1 MSAYAIY
8 QELFPPQT
16 VEQVETSHFTSPD
29 ATNLVVAKASLL
41 QIYEFV
47 EYIPD
52 QTSAADDVEQQD
64 DSVSMVG
71 QELASERLAEKEDMT
86 LEFPK
91 IKPIKQCKGMQESSS
106 GRLELVAQ
114 YKLNGT
120 IATMGV
126 VKTDS
131 PRGKEGCDSLLL
143 GFSDAKMSLLEW
155 SPATNSIV
163 TVSIHYYE
171 RDEFKKEFLTN
182 PYPSSIHID
191 PQQRCAVLNFY
202 DNKLAVLPF
211 RQADK
216 LDERQ
221 GGEAEDEREAQ
232 KWPYFPSFL
241 IDLVS
246 IDARIKNVIDMV
258 FLSDYYEPTLAILF
272 QPEQTWTGRLA
283 SVKDTVSVVVVS
295 LDLTAKIY
303 PIIYSIDKLPYDCIK
318 LVAMPKPVTGVLV
331 IAANSLL
338 HVSQGSP
345 GVGVAV
351 NGYAKKTTEFPGMIY
366 QDKLIELGL
375 TLDGAK
381 ALAFGGDRC
390 LIFMQNGN
398 WAVVQMKMDGSKVV
412 GMNISTIAH
421 QEKTDNDAALPPLAT
436 IPSCVTNV
444 NSQYFFLGSRVG
456 DSLLIKWKY
465 SKDTTSSSSSR
476 QQNDSD
482 FSFRVCDTLL
492 NTGPILDM
500 AIGDVESNH
509 TSAEGG
515 EPEQTTAAA
524 SVPDMELV
532 SCSGHGKNGALCVF
546 QRHIYPQTSFSFNQT
561 DSQAIWS
568 IKCRKEAPLESSR
581 KVSVGTVEDGDEHSR
596 WETVETDNAFDEA
609 FDKLL
614 FISKSKS
621 TMVLSAG
628 DELQELVK
636 TGFYTRGPTIAVN
649 TLFNSTRIVQVYAT
663 GVMVLTPEGKR
674 LRTIPVRGSKIIDA
688 SIRDPY
694 IILTLDSNK
703 ILALKGDA
711 ETAEIS
717 SIQLPSYINKTSIAM
732 ANIFADT
739 SNLFSSVSERKAAIA
754 AKAAART
761 AAAAAAARAQ
771 QKQQNKRKAYDK
783 QDGPVKKQHT
793 ASVAEFDEVDMDLYG
808 DDMNDDIKVES
819 VAVPTTN
826 ANDSADLMDDDDEM
840 LYGSTADQAKDGGI
854 ATNNGFGSNGIENQ
868 LLSLQSKDVDEANV
882 SLRGGALNEI
892 TRVSF
897 WALIYTTDGTL
908 QIYGLPDFKEYFAC
922 PQFDIAPDLI
932 TDQPKD
938 ASKKSSSNQSS
949 SIIQEILMTN
959 IGRERKDPHLV
970 ARTETN
976 DIIIYKAFSFVPSES
991 AALSID
997 RLALRFSRVHHEYV
1011 SRKSASSAA
1020 EASKKAKQKEIIDE
1034 FDVPDLDIE
1043 DEEEETKKP
1052 ANSKKQEKHRK
1063 RLLIPFTDVAG
1074 YTGVFVAGAQ
1084 PAWLM
1089 NSCKSFVRVHPMKAK
1104 NEVIGFT
1111 QFHNVNCKHGF
1122 ITVDAGSNICLSGLR
1137 TNGAIYDLDWVMQ
1150 KIPLGQT
1157 VHKIEYH
1164 PIMRV
1169 YAVLVSTEQPVNL
1182 QTADDIPPTEGQEP
1196 SAANEEQRGPGEFL
1210 PQVDRFSMIM
1220 VSPVTWE
1227 VVDRVDFEEFE
1238 QGFSLQCAALESK
1251 QTSTGRKH
1259 FMVVGTGVLRGEDTT
1274 MRGSIRIFDIIEVV
1288 PEPNNPQTNHKFKH
1302 LHTEDVK
1309 GAVTAMCNV
1318 SGHLAS
1324 CIGSKVIVWSLE
1336 DDETLVG
1343 VAFIDV
1349 QIYVTSMSS
1358 IKNFI
1363 LLGDAQK
1370 SIWFLGFQL
1379 EPAKLSLLGKDYQSF
1394 EVGCVDFIIDDK
1406 SLYLVVGDTSE
1417 NLDLYQY
1424 APFNL
1429 QSFGGQKL
1437 MRRGDFHVGS
1447 QVQTMVRL
1455 PQIEKTE
1462 KGLEYSRRHFCL
1474 CGTFSGSISV
1484 LSPISEKTFKRLNT
1498 LYGQLVNNVQHVA
1511 GLNPRAFRLIKGPKQ
1526 RMASNRTKAVL
1537 DGDLIFEFA
1546 GLSIERQ
1553 KEITKQIGTT
1563 VPRIMEDLDSS
1574 KTPVK
1579 LARVTKVLGRT
1590 GSRGGVTQVRV
1601 EFMDDTHRSIIR
1613 NVKGPVRENDI
1624 LCLLESEREARR
1636 LR

>member
-1 MSAYAIY
+1 MSAYAVY

-16 VEQVETSHFTSPD
+16 VEQVETSHFTSAD

-52 QTSAADDVEQQD
+52 QPVKANAATQPSEDDED
-64 DSVSMVG
+64 DTAHMVD
-71 QELASERLAEKEDMT
+71 QELISERLTESDDMT

-91 IKPIKQCKGMQESSS
+91 IKPIKQQQHKDIAESSS

-126 VKTDS
+126 VKTSS
-131 PRGKEGCDSLLL
+131 PRGKAGCDSLLL

-155 SPATNSIV
+155 SPETNSIV

-182 PYPSSIHID
+182 PYPSNIHID

-221 GGEAEDEREAQ
+221 GDADDDEEAQ
-232 KWPYFPSFL
+232 KWPYLPSFL
-241 IDLVS
+241 IDLES
-246 IDARIKNVIDMV
+246 IDGRIKNVIDMV

-272 QPEQTWTGRLA
+272 QSEQTWTGRLA
-283 SVKDTVSVVVVS
+283 SVKDTVSVVVIS

-351 NGYAKKTTEFPGMIY
+351 NGYARKTTEFPGMLY
-366 QDKLIELGL
+366 QDTLIEMGL
-375 TLDGAK
+375 TFDGAK

-390 LIFMQNGN
+390 LIFMQNGD

-412 GMNISTIAH
+412 GMNIKEIVHKVNLGAKAYS
-421 QEKTDNDAALPPLAT
+421 ELPPLAT
-436 IPSCVTNV
+436 VPSCVTNV
-444 NSQYFFLGSRVG
+444 NNEYFFLGSRVG
-456 DSLLIKWKY
+456 DSLLIKWRY
-465 SKDTTSSSSSR
+465 SKEMLGSKSQL
-476 QQNDSD
+476 QQDND
-482 FSFRVCDTLL
+482 FAFRVCDTLL
-492 NTGPILDM
+492 NTGPIVDM
-500 AIGDVESNH
+500 TIGDVESNH
-509 TSAEGG
+509 RSEDDDDD
-515 EPEQTTAAA
+515 A
-524 SVPDMELV
+524 SHLPVAGIPDLELV
-532 SCSGHGKNGALCVF
+532 SCSGHGRNGALCVF
-546 QRHIYPQTSFSFNQT
+546 QRHIHPQTSFSFRQS

-568 IKCRKEAPLESSR
+568 IKCRKEAAFDVSR
-581 KVSVGTVEDGDEHSR
+581 KASVSSLDNSNSNNSR
-596 WETVETDNAFDEA
+596 WETVEADSAFDEA

-649 TLFNSTRIVQVYAT
+649 TLFHSTRIVQVYAT

-674 LRTIPVRGSKIIDA
+674 LRTIPIRGSKIVDA

-694 IILTLDSNK
+694 IILTLDNNK
-703 ILALKGDA
+703 ILALKGDP
-711 ETAEIS
+711 ETAEVA

-739 SNLFSSVSERKAAIA
+739 SSLFSSVSEKKAAMA
-754 AKAAART
+754 AKAERAAQ
-761 AAAAAAARAQ
+761 AARAQ
-771 QKQQNKRKAYDK
+771 QQQQQQQQPHRKKRKAQDK
-783 QDGPVKKQHT
+783 LDAGSALKKPST
-793 ASVAEFDEVDMDLYG
+793 AASAEFDEVDMDLYG
-808 DDMNDDIKVES
+808 DELDEDVKMEPISSTV
-819 VAVPTTN
+819 VAN
-826 ANDSADLMDDDDEM
+826 ADLVDDDDEM
-840 LYGSTADQAKDGGI
+840 LYGSEDTKD
-854 ATNNGFGSNGIENQ
+854 ALAASSAFGSNGIEDQ
-868 LLSLQSKDVDEANV
+868 LTLQSEAVDEANV
-882 SLRGGALNEI
+882 SLKGGALNEI

-908 QIYGLPDFKEYFAC
+908 HIYSLPDFKEYFTC

-938 ASKKSSSNQSS
+938 TSKKSNSSNNNSSSSSS

-976 DIIIYKAFSFVPSES
+976 DIIIYKAFSFVPS
-991 AALSID
+991 AGNDDDITKAD

-1011 SRKSASSAA
+1011 SRKSASSATD
-1020 EASKKAKQKEIIDE
+1020 ASKRAKKKEIIDE
-1034 FDVPDLDIE
+1034 FDIPDLDLDD
-1043 DEEEETKKP
+1043 DEEEVIAAAAAAAAKNK
-1052 ANSKKQEKHRK
+1052 SKKMEKQRQRK
-1063 RLLIPFTDVAG
+1063 LLMPFTDVAG

-1089 NSCKSFVRVHPMKAK
+1089 NSCKSFVRVHPMKTK
-1104 NEVIGFT
+1104 HEVIGFT

-1122 ITVDAGSNICLSGLR
+1122 ITVDATSTICLSGLR
-1137 TNGAIYDLDWVMQ
+1137 TDGVIYDLDWVMQ

-1157 VHKIEYH
+1157 VHKIQYH
-1164 PIMRV
+1164 PVMRV

-1182 QTADDIPPTEGQEP
+1182 HKDDDAPAPDNDASTTHDERE
-1196 SAANEEQRGPGEFL
+1196 PGEFL
-1210 PQVDRFSMIM
+1210 PQIDRFSMIM

-1227 VVDRVDFEEFE
+1227 IVDRVDFEEFE
-1238 QGFSLQCAALESK
+1238 QCFSLQCAALESK

-1336 DDETLVG
+1336 DDESLVG

-1349 QIYVTSMSS
+1349 QIYVTSMSA

-1455 PQIEKTE
+1455 PQIEKTD

-1484 LSPISEKTFKRLNT
+1484 LSPISEKTFKRLST

-1511 GLNPRAFRLIKGPKQ
+1511 GLNPRAYRLIKGPKQ

-1553 KEITKQIGTT
+1553 KETTKQIGTT
-1563 VPRIMEDLDSS
+1563 VPRIMEDLVDI
-1574 KTPVK
+1574 
-1579 LARVTKVLGRT
+1579 
-1590 GSRGGVTQVRV
+1590 
-1601 EFMDDTHRSIIR
+1601 EFSI
-1613 NVKGPVRENDI
+1613 DHF
-1624 LCLLESEREARR
+1624 
-1636 LR
+1636 

>member
-52 QTSAADDVEQQD
+52 QTLNADVEKEQD
-64 DSVSMVG
+64 
-71 QELASERLAEKEDMT
+71 EDDINMAD
-86 LEFPK
+86 E
-91 IKPIKQCKGMQESSS
+91 E
-106 GRLELVAQ
+106 LELVAQ

-126 VKTDS
+126 VKTNS

-155 SPATNSIV
+155 SPSTNSIV

-221 GGEAEDEREAQ
+221 GGEADDEEEAHTR
-232 KWPYFPSFL
+232 KWPYQPSFL
-241 IDLVS
+241 IDLES

-272 QPEQTWTGRLA
+272 QSEQTWTGRLA
-283 SVKDTVSVVVVS
+283 SVKDTVSVVVIS

-351 NGYAKKTTEFPGMIY
+351 NGYTKKTTEFAGMIY
-366 QDKLIELGL
+366 QDKLIEMGL
-375 TLDGAK
+375 MLDGAK
-381 ALAFGGDRC
+381 ALPFGGDRC
-390 LIFMQNGN
+390 LIFMQSGN

-412 GMNISTIAH
+412 GMNISNIVHKANLGTRTNS
-421 QEKTDNDAALPPLAT
+421 ELSPLAT

-444 NSQYFFLGSRVG
+444 NNEYFFLGSRVG

-465 SKDTTSSSSSR
+465 SEEMLGSKS
-476 QQNDSD
+476 QLQNDND

-492 NTGPILDM
+492 NTGPIVDM
-500 AIGDVESNH
+500 TIGDVESNQK
-509 TSAEGG
+509 SEEEGT
-515 EPEQTTAAA
+515 EQTPVAGI
-524 SVPDMELV
+524 PDMELV
-532 SCSGHGKNGALCVF
+532 SCSGHGRNGALCVF
-546 QRHIYPQTSFSFNQT
+546 QRHVYPQTSFSFNQA

-568 IKCRKEAPLESSR
+568 IKCRKEATFENSR
-581 KVSVGTVEDGDEHSR
+581 KASVASS
-596 WETVETDNAFDEA
+596 A

-674 LRTIPVRGSKIIDA
+674 IRTIPIRGSKIVDA
-688 SIRDPY
+688 SVRDPY
-694 IILTLDSNK
+694 IILTLDNNK

-739 SNLFSSVSERKAAIA
+739 SNLFSSISEKKAAMA
-754 AKAAART
+754 AKAERSAKT
-761 AAAAAAARAQ
+761 TAAARAQ
-771 QKQQNKRKAYDK
+771 QQRKKRKAEDK
-783 QDGPVKKQHT
+783 HDSSNIFKKPNT
-793 ASVAEFDEVDMDLYG
+793 ESSAEFDEVDMDLYG
-808 DDMNDDIKVES
+808 DDINEI
-819 VAVPTTN
+819 N
-826 ANDSADLMDDDDEM
+826 
-840 LYGSTADQAKDGGI
+840 G
-854 ATNNGFGSNGIENQ
+854 NNNEFGSNSIEDQ
-868 LLSLQSKDVDEANV
+868 LTLQSEDLDEANV

-908 QIYGLPDFKEYFAC
+908 QIYSLPDFKEYFAC

-938 ASKKSSSNQSS
+938 ANKKGNSNQSS

-976 DIIIYKAFSFVPSES
+976 DIIIYKAFSFTPSDS
-991 AALSID
+991 VAKSD

-1034 FDVPDLDIE
+1034 FDIPDLDIE

-1052 ANSKKQEKHRK
+1052 VSKKQEKHRK

-1122 ITVDAGSNICLSGLR
+1122 ITVDAESNICLSGLR
-1137 TNGAIYDLDWVMQ
+1137 TNGVIYDLDWVMQ

-1157 VHKIEYH
+1157 VHKIQYH

-1182 QTADDIPPTEGQEP
+1182 QTADDLPAAEGDEEP
-1196 SAANEEQRGPGEFL
+1196 SAANDERGPGEFL

-1227 VVDRVDFEEFE
+1227 IVDKVDFEEFE
-1238 QGFSLQCAALESK
+1238 QCFSLQCAALESK
-1251 QTSTGRKH
+1251 QTSSGRKH

-1336 DDETLVG
+1336 DDESLVG

-1462 KGLEYSRRHFCL
+1462 RGLEYSRRHFCL

-1511 GLNPRAFRLIKGPKQ
+1511 GLNPRAYRLIKGPKQ
-1526 RMASNRTKAVL
+1526 RMASNRTKAIL

-1553 KEITKQIGTT
+1553 KETTKQIGTT
-1563 VPRIMEDLDSS
+1563 VPRIMEDLVDI
-1574 KTPVK
+1574 
-1579 LARVTKVLGRT
+1579 
-1590 GSRGGVTQVRV
+1590 
-1601 EFMDDTHRSIIR
+1601 EFSI
-1613 NVKGPVRENDI
+1613 DHF
-1624 LCLLESEREARR
+1624 
-1636 LR
+1636 

>member
-1 MSAYAIY
+1 MSAYAVY

-52 QTSAADDVEQQD
+52 QTVKANTDKQQQGNDDD
-64 DSVSMVG
+64 DDDINMVD
-71 QELASERLAEKEDMT
+71 QELMSERLTEGEDMT

-91 IKPIKQCKGMQESSS
+91 IKPIKHKDIAESSS

-126 VKTDS
+126 VKTSS

-155 SPATNSIV
+155 SPETNSIV

-182 PYPSSIHID
+182 PYPSNIHID

-221 GGEAEDEREAQ
+221 GEGEDDEEAQ
-232 KWPYFPSFL
+232 KWPYLPSFL
-241 IDLVS
+241 IDLET
-246 IDARIKNVIDMV
+246 IDGRIKNVIDMV

-272 QPEQTWTGRLA
+272 QSEQTWTGRLA
-283 SVKDTVSVVVVS
+283 SVKDTVSVVVIS

-366 QDKLIELGL
+366 QDKLINMSL
-375 TLDGAK
+375 TFDGAK

-390 LIFMQNGN
+390 LIFMQNGD

-412 GMNISTIAH
+412 GMNITEIVHKVNLGAKAYS
-421 QEKTDNDAALPPLAT
+421 DLPPLAT
-436 IPSCVTNV
+436 VPSCVTNV
-444 NSQYFFLGSRVG
+444 NNEYFFLGSRVG

-465 SKDTTSSSSSR
+465 SKEMLGSKSHLQKD
-476 QQNDSD
+476 ND
-482 FSFRVCDTLL
+482 FAFRVCDTLL
-492 NTGPILDM
+492 NTGPIVDM
-500 AIGDVESNH
+500 TIGDVESNH
-509 TSAEGG
+509 KSEEEED
-515 EPEQTTAAA
+515 EPQTPVAGI
-524 SVPDMELV
+524 PDLELV
-532 SCSGHGKNGALCVF
+532 SCSGHGRNGALCVF
-546 QRHIYPQTSFSFNQT
+546 QRHIHPQTSFSFKQT

-568 IKCRKEAPLESSR
+568 IKCRKEATFENTRKASISSLDNE
-581 KVSVGTVEDGDEHSR
+581 KNSR
-596 WETVETDNAFDEA
+596 WETVEADSVFDEA

-674 LRTIPVRGSKIIDA
+674 LRTIPIRGSKIIDA

-694 IILTLDSNK
+694 IILTLDNNK

-711 ETAEIS
+711 ETTEIS

-739 SNLFSSVSERKAAIA
+739 SSLFSSVSEKKAAIA
-754 AKAAART
+754 AKAERAAK
-761 AAAAAAARAQ
+761 AAAALRAQ
-771 QKQQNKRKAYDK
+771 QQQQQKKRKADDK
-783 QDGPVKKQHT
+783 QENGNIYKKPNT
-793 ASVAEFDEVDMDLYG
+793 AASTDFDEVDMDLYG
-808 DDMNDDIKVES
+808 DDLDEDIKVNP
-819 VAVPTTN
+819 VTAPIATVLDN
-826 ANDSADLMDDDDEM
+826 ADLVDDDDEM
-840 LYGSTADQAKDGGI
+840 LYGSEETKDPLASGS
-854 ATNNGFGSNGIENQ
+854 AFGSNSIEDQ
-868 LLSLQSKDVDEANV
+868 LTLQSEDIDEANV
-882 SLRGGALNEI
+882 SLKGGALNEI

-908 QIYGLPDFKEYFAC
+908 QIYSLPDFKEYFTC

-938 ASKKSSSNQSS
+938 SSKKSSNNNNQSS

-976 DIIIYKAFSFVPSES
+976 DIIIYKAFSFVPSNS
-991 AALSID
+991 NNDTKSD

-1020 EASKKAKQKEIIDE
+1020 EESKKSKKKEIIDE
-1034 FDVPDLDIE
+1034 FDIPDLDL
-1043 DEEEETKKP
+1043 DEEEEEAAKKPTKKL
-1052 ANSKKQEKHRK
+1052 EKHRQK
-1063 RLLIPFTDVAG
+1063 LLIPFTDVAG
-1074 YTGVFVAGAQ
+1074 YTGVFVAGSQ

-1089 NSCKSFVRVHPMKAK
+1089 NSCKSFVRVHPMKTK

-1122 ITVDAGSNICLSGLR
+1122 ITVDAKSTICLSGLR
-1137 TNGAIYDLDWVMQ
+1137 TDGVIYDLDWVMQ

-1157 VHKIEYH
+1157 VHKIQYH
-1164 PIMRV
+1164 PVMRV
-1169 YAVLVSTEQPVNL
+1169 YAVLVSSEQPVNL
-1182 QTADDIPPTEGQEP
+1182 QKEDDAPAPENDQEA
-1196 SAANEEQRGPGEFL
+1196 STTHDEREPGEFL
-1210 PQVDRFSMIM
+1210 PQIDRFSMIM

-1227 VVDRVDFEEFE
+1227 IVDKVDFEEFE
-1238 QGFSLQCAALESK
+1238 QCFSLQCAALESK

-1336 DDETLVG
+1336 DDESLVG

-1455 PQIEKTE
+1455 PQIEKTD

-1484 LSPISEKTFKRLNT
+1484 LSPISEKTFKRLST

-1511 GLNPRAFRLIKGPKQ
+1511 GLNPRAYRLIKGPKQ

-1553 KEITKQIGTT
+1553 KETTKQIGTT
-1563 VPRIMEDLDSS
+1563 VPRIMEDLVDI
-1574 KTPVK
+1574 
-1579 LARVTKVLGRT
+1579 
-1590 GSRGGVTQVRV
+1590 
-1601 EFMDDTHRSIIR
+1601 EFSI
-1613 NVKGPVRENDI
+1613 DHF
-1624 LCLLESEREARR
+1624 
-1636 LR
+1636 